1 MDVSPLSSVSG
12 RLPRVDPVAAPETL
26 WRDLSTIVAIGSGRV
41 GRAHDLVVADGRGAA
56 VTAESDDEACGPGAT
71 VPLGVVPEPS
81 ARLVVRGET
90 PVVTC
95 WNQPFAD
102 RFDPAGDEP
111 RLRDVLHGVTADS
124 TAVCSTVAAGESVE
138 ETVERPGARDATL
151 RVQTRDDGDRLVGWL
166 FVTPRTGPGI
176 DTVASTLSHDLR
188 NPLDVAKA
196 HLEAASEGSTEP
208 HLGQVAEAHDRME
221 QIIRNVLAL
230 ARDEESLSTSPDV
243 DVERVAREAW
253 AAVETGD
260 ASLSVADPPSAVEA
274 DPDSLRRLFENLFRN
289 SVEHGTTGS
298 RDTRSLDDGVERVPT
313 DGEPVE
319 IRVGAAAD
327 GLFVADDGAGIDA
340 AEHSHVFD
348 PGYAGDADGT
358 GLGLTIVARI
368 ARLHGWTVTLT
379 RDDGGA
385 RFEFR
390 GVTDGGDG

>member
-1 MDVSPLSSVSG
+1 MP
-12 RLPRVDPVAAPETL
+12 T
-26 WRDLSTIVAIGSGRV
+26 
-41 GRAHDLVVADGRGAA
+41 
-56 VTAESDDEACGPGAT
+56 ESDDEACGLDET
-71 VPLGVVPEPS
+71 IPLGAVPEPS
-81 ARLVVRGET
+81 ARLVVREET

-102 RFDPAGDEP
+102 RFDPAGDET
-111 RLRDVLHGVTADS
+111 RLRDVLNAVTADS
-124 TAVCSTVAAGESVE
+124 AAVCSSVAAGESAEV
-138 ETVERPGARDATL
+138 TVERPDARDATL
-151 RVQTRDDGDRLVGWL
+151 RVQTRDDGDRVVGWL

-196 HLEAASEGSTEP
+196 HLEAASEGSTDP

-230 ARDEESLSTSPDV
+230 ARDEEALSMSPDV

-274 DPDSLRRLFENLFRN
+274 DTDSLRRLFENLFRN
-289 SVEHGTTGS
+289 SVEHGSTNS
-298 RDTRSLDDGVERVPT
+298 RDTRSPDDGVNHVSTE
-313 DGEPVE
+313 DEPVE

-327 GLFVADDGAGIDA
+327 GFFVADDGAGIDA
-340 AEHSHVFD
+340 TEQSHVFD
-348 PGYAGDADGT
+348 PGYAGDTDGT

-379 RDDGGA
+379 QDDGGA

-390 GVTDGGDG
+390 GVTDGRDG